1 MRHSL
6 FYAEREIMPTWRH
19 SPAVRPALRAGEAA

>member
-19 SPAVRPALRAGEAA
+19 PSGLHPALRAGEAA

>member
-6 FYAEREIMPTWRH
+6 FYAEREIMPTWRP
-19 SPAVRPALRAGEAA
+19 PAALRPVLRAGEAA